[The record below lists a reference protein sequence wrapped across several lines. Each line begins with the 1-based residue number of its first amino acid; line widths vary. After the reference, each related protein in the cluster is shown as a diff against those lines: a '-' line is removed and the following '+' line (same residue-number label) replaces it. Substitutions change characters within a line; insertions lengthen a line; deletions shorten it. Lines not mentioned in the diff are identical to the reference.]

1 MPPMVWFWVRAL
13 AITGSTIAWSFKMN
27 ILARYLQ
34 DEAGATAIE
43 YGLLAGL
50 IALIIIGAVTSLGQN
65 VQSIFS
71 RLSTGIGDI

>member
-1 MPPMVWFWVRAL
+1 
-13 AITGSTIAWSFKMN
+13 MN